1 MCAACHPGTGD
12 LCRAHT
18 TRFHVDLQGA
28 HLHRRHEGLTPVSQG
43 VRSGSP
49 TRAPLPCK
57 AWRPFSKTSKGL
69 HMYVYK
75 VYVLACVA
83 PIQIDSIK
91 LSFQGLLHS
100 LFERVRGTGPFA
112 DKASFLEL

>member
-1 MCAACHPGTGD
+1 M
-12 LCRAHT
+12 
-18 TRFHVDLQGA
+18 DLQGA
-28 HLHRRHEGLTPVSQG
+28 AHTAASRDLRRFYRGLG
-43 VRSGSP
+43 AGALGG
-49 TRAPLPCK
+49 APLPCK

-69 HMYVYK
+69 HMYVSK
-75 VYVLACVA
+75 VYVLACIA